1 MFLVRVGAISSL
13 IGLWGGFV
21 AATEPGRRPP
31 YDEQPIFCAAYYHL
45 LAHGFEDL
53 NDPNKARKFQ
63 SKFEELYEI
72 GEKNILAVGG
82 TKNEAQVITQR
93 ISDTISA
100 MFADN
105 APEAKQIFGTCL
117 KRYPIAT
124 SVE

>member
-13 IGLWGGFV
+13 IALWGSFA
-21 AATEPGRRPP
+21 AATEPDRRPP
-31 YDEQPIFCAAYYHL
+31 YDEKPIFCAAYYHL
-45 LAHGFEDL
+45 LARGFEDL
-53 NDPNKARKFQ
+53 NDPGKAKKFQ
-63 SKFEELYEI
+63 SKFEELYEL

-82 TKNEAQVITQR
+82 TKNEAQVTAQR

-105 APEAKQIFGTCL
+105 APEVKQIFGTCL
-117 KRYPIAT
+117 KLYPVET